1 VLLGNHGIVAIAPT
15 VAGVEA
21 VSMMAVKGARVRAIA
36 LSVGGVAAL
45 TESDVA
51 KFFARDDVDE
61 RRTNLATGR

>member
-1 VLLGNHGIVAIAPT
+1 
-15 VAGVEA
+15 
-21 VSMMAVKGARVRAIA
+21 VRAIA
-36 LSVGGVAAL
+36 LSVGGIAPL